1 MLLAPA
7 PPRHKTQKSETA
19 RGNPYLLQKQEVSVV
34 VSGFEEVSS
43 DDVSVGPAT
52 VRAKSMASMTAVSVE
67 DTVPSEANA
76 SMTISRNKNQFSLDP
91 ISHPRLHTNL
101 CAAPP
106 KGAWVCIS
114 GVKRMRISE
123 V

>member
-19 RGNPYLLQKQEVSVV
+19 RGNSYLLQKQEVSAV

-43 DDVSVGPAT
+43 EDVSVGPAT
-52 VRAKSMASMTAVSVE
+52 VRAKSMASMTALSVE

-76 SMTISRNKNQFSLDP
+76 SITISRNKNQFSLDP
-91 ISHPRLHTNL
+91 ISHPACTPTY
-101 CAAPP
+101 APLP
-106 KGAWVCIS
+106 RKVHGRVYPP
-114 GVKRMRISE
+114 
-123 V
+123 